1 MLSTIKT
8 ILKDTAT
15 AKGLNFIFSSFK
27 EMNSKVED
35 VDLSI
40 STIVVN
46 SIISVDEKKTPG
58 NVFVQ
63 GYKIHLACI
72 RKREVEVDDEEI
84 FDNVIVPCEI
94 DLLSYLNTV
103 SESLLLIEDLG
114 DIKKSPVYFLTATP
128 TAGLSAEFKMTTNCL
143 L

>member
-1 MLSTIKT
+1 MLTTIKT

-15 AKGLNFIFSSFK
+15 AQGLNFIFSSFK
-27 EMNSKVED
+27 EMNSKVEN

-46 SIISVDEKKTPG
+46 SIIAADEKKTPG
-58 NVFVQ
+58 NLFVQ

-72 RKREVEVDDEEI
+72 RKREVEVSDEEI
-84 FDNVIVPCEI
+84 FDEVLVPCEI

-103 SESLLLIEDLG
+103 SESPRLIEDLG
-114 DIKKSPVYFLTATP
+114 EIKKTW
-128 TAGLSAEFKMTTNCL
+128 KN
-143 L
+143 